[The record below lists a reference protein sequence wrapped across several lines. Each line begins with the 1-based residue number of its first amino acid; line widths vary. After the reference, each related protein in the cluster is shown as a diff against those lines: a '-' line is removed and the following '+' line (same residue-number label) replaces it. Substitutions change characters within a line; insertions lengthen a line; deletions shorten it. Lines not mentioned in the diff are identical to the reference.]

1 MNKNI
6 TSRLEDAI
14 IVFGRFLRQAGC
26 PIGTGELM
34 NAVCACAYIQISNR
48 EDFRQALKSTL
59 ISDYKLLDLFDQL
72 FDIYW
77 RNPDKIEN
85 VSDILKKLNESRT
98 TNSKIKP
105 NKDQIKDIY
114 KKTVERLNIPKD
126 NENNSDDHEP
136 FDVFLYSPD
145 ELLKEKRF
153 ENYTNQELEEAK
165 KFIHNRKW
173 ILPTRK
179 LRRLRSGKI
188 PYKLDIRNT
197 IRKNIFPMQDFI
209 RLNWKQ
215 PKIKERSLVVLV
227 DISGSMDHYTKIL
240 LHFIHTIH
248 SHNRRIEAFTFGTRL
263 TRISQYL
270 RQKSVND
277 SLEMI
282 NDLVRD
288 WSGGTQIGET
298 IQKFNFKWA
307 RRVLS
312 SGAVVIIITDGWD
325 TGNIKL
331 LNIEFDRL
339 RRSCHKLIWLN
350 PNLGYEDFQPLT
362 SGVQSIMKHVDRFLP
377 IHNLSCLSDLGE
389 ILSNLDNHRRFGGLA

>member
-1 MNKNI
+1 M
-6 TSRLEDAI
+6 
-14 IVFGRFLRQAGC
+14 
-26 PIGTGELM
+26 
-34 NAVCACAYIQISNR
+34 
-48 EDFRQALKSTL
+48 
-59 ISDYKLLDLFDQL
+59 
-72 FDIYW
+72 
-77 RNPDKIEN
+77 
-85 VSDILKKLNESRT
+85 
-98 TNSKIKP
+98 
-105 NKDQIKDIY
+105 
-114 KKTVERLNIPKD
+114 
-126 NENNSDDHEP
+126 
-136 FDVFLYSPD
+136 
-145 ELLKEKRF
+145 LKEKRF

-331 LNIEFDRL
+331 L
-339 RRSCHKLIWLN
+339 SLIH
-350 PNLGYEDFQPLT
+350 
-362 SGVQSIMKHVDRFLP
+362 I
-377 IHNLSCLSDLGE
+377 
-389 ILSNLDNHRRFGGLA
+389 